1 MAEYEQG
8 NAPYRSIP
16 EFLDLVEE
24 LPKHPEYTT
33 FEKILLA
40 SRRAKDLHNEDR
52 ASLAEVHHRSAA
64 YQALQEIKE
73 GVVRLAYREEE
84 PAPQITDDES
94 EEEEE

>member
-1 MAEYEQG
+1 MAEFDQDST
-8 NAPYRSIP
+8 PYRSTP
-16 EFLDLVEE
+16 EYLDLVEE
-24 LPKHPEYTT
+24 IPKHPEYTT

-73 GVVRLAYREEE
+73 GVIRLAYREEE
-84 PAPQITDDES
+84 PAPQITDDEG